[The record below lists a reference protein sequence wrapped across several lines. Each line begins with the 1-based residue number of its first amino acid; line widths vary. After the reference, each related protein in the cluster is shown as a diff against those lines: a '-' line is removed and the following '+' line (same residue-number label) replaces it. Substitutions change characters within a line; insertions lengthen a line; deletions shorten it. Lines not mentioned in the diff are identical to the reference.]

1 MVSEEN
7 EHFSRYTETVD
18 LEKRVQKETL
28 ALTHQEGYSVVFGL
42 FCHSKR
48 SMASCLFEEQ
58 DQSESSKD
66 LHKPTPVYL
75 FKPVSQSSLAGMV
88 YSNPT

>member
-28 ALTHQEGYSVVFGL
+28 ALTHQEGYSVVIRTFL
-42 FCHSKR
+42 
-48 SMASCLFEEQ
+48 
-58 DQSESSKD
+58 
-66 LHKPTPVYL
+66 P
-75 FKPVSQSSLAGMV
+75 FKALNGFLSF
-88 YSNPT
+88 